1 MIFRHTAP
9 FTFGARLK
17 RLVAKLFTPPA
28 RTPEWLVSALS
39 LSPQLLCMCVLC
51 ENALFSKGR
60 RLLLRGHAEERET
73 INRPAFY
80 ADGNKIKALVCSLF
94 VPSAQKHTETQ

>member
-1 MIFRHTAP
+1 MPLDDLSPRCRLYLWRPAEKIGGK
-9 FTFGARLK
+9 TFHPDRVVGL
-17 RLVAKLFTPPA
+17 LL
-28 RTPEWLVSALS
+28 
-39 LSPQLLCMCVLC
+39 PQLLC
-51 ENALFSKGR
+51 ENAHRALFSKG

-94 VPSAQKHTETQ
+94 VPSVQKHTETH